1 MKPLKFYFAISTL
14 QSNKFGFKSVC
25 LCSNQMWARGTL
37 PAIKQIW
44 FWKKIPFSK
53 NMDHLSNQIIICSC
67 ISEFVFAS
75 DGFIL
80 VATFP
85 AIFQYSFS
93 VIFQYSHSIE
103 HLSENVKSGLS
114 MMHRLDANNTAET
127 SNSEW
132 LLQVRFHCASIINL
146 SLRLIVVFHIDE
158 GEGLV
163 T

>member
-1 MKPLKFYFAISTL
+1 VCLCLNKCGQEGHCL
-14 QSNKFGFKSVC
+14 QSNKFGSEKDSLLKKHGLLVQ
-25 LCSNQMWARGTL
+25 SN
-37 PAIKQIW
+37 
-44 FWKKIPFSK
+44 
-53 NMDHLSNQIIICSC
+53 HY

-146 SLRLIVVFHIDE
+146 SLRLIVVVVVADE

>member
-1 MKPLKFYFAISTL
+1 MKPLKFYFAFSTL
-14 QSNKFGFKSVC
+14 QSAIKQIWFKSVC

-53 NMDHLSNQIIICSC
+53 NMDHLSNQIIIPSRICSC

-132 LLQVRFHCASIINL
+132 LLQVRFYCASND
-146 SLRLIVVFHIDE
+146 RCCCFFDK

>member
-1 MKPLKFYFAISTL
+1 
-14 QSNKFGFKSVC
+14 
-25 LCSNQMWARGTL
+25 
-37 PAIKQIW
+37 
-44 FWKKIPFSK
+44 
-53 NMDHLSNQIIICSC
+53 LSNQIIICSC

-114 MMHRLDANNTAET
+114 LRHRLDINVYSGNFEVRTAAPST
-127 SNSEW
+127 
-132 LLQVRFHCASIINL
+132 LP
-146 SLRLIVVFHIDE
+146 LRYQ
-158 GEGLV
+158 
-163 T
+163 